1 MAQPLRRPAFDAGRA
16 TGEPPRVQ
24 AETRYARASD
34 GTYIAYQVT
43 GGGPVDIVLLRG
55 WYSMLEHE
63 WDEPVLA
70 RILRRLGAM
79 GRLIRFDRRGAGLSD
94 RIVHRPVPTIEDRLD
109 DILAVMDA
117 AGSQRALMIGLA
129 DGAMLCT
136 VFAATHPDRTAGLV
150 LYESPLPARVPA
162 DTELRAERAEAFA
175 TWVGEQWATRDLAA
189 AFIASGAPSRA
200 GDAHLVDWMLEDFR
214 LSGSGEDAA
223 AMVRVSAAT
232 DIAAALPAVHVPTL
246 VTAREGSR
254 AEQAR
259 HLAGLIEGARL
270 AILPGSDHMLLG
282 GDSDAFLRV
291 IEGFIPEVGSARQG
305 DRVLE
310 TLLFVDVVD
319 STSRAVALGDRAWAE
334 LLETQLAEIRGLLA
348 PHRGR
353 EVDSAGDGVFA
364 AFDGPGR
371 AVRCALAIVDAA
383 RAGGLEVRAGLHA
396 GEVERI
402 AGRLRGVAVH
412 LAARVAAAAGPSEV
426 LVTGTVRDLVA
437 GSGLAFDDR
446 GIRQLKGIPEPYRLW
461 AARH

>member
-1 MAQPLRRPAFDAGRA
+1 MKP
-16 TGEPPRVQ
+16 
-24 AETRYARASD
+24 ETRFARTRD
-34 GTYIAYQVT
+34 GAYLAYQVT
-43 GGGPVDIVLLRG
+43 GDGPIDIVLLRG

-94 RIVHRPVPTIEDRLD
+94 RIIHRPVPTIEERLD

-117 AGSQRALMIGLA
+117 ARSERALMIGLA
-129 DGAMLCT
+129 DGATLCA
-136 VFAATHPDRTAGLV
+136 VFAATHPDRTTGLV
-150 LYESPLPARVPA
+150 LYESPRPTQGPGDAGPRT
-162 DTELRAERAEAFA
+162 DRAEAFA
-175 TWVGEQWATRDLAA
+175 ERVRGQWATRDLAA

-200 GDAHLVDWMLEDFR
+200 DDGHLVDWMLEDFR

-232 DIAAALPAVHVPTL
+232 DIAGALPAVHVPTL

-254 AEQAR
+254 AEDAGD
-259 HLAGLIEGARL
+259 LASRIAGARL
-270 AILPGSDHMLLG
+270 ALLPGADHMLLG
-282 GDSDAFLRV
+282 GDSDAFLRAV
-291 IEGFIPEVGSARQG
+291 EGFIPDLGAARQA

-310 TLLFVDVVD
+310 TLLFVDIVD
-319 STSRAVALGDRAWAE
+319 STGRAVTMGDRAWAE
-334 LLETQLAEIRGLLA
+334 LLEAQLTGIRALLG

-353 EVDSAGDGVFA
+353 EVDSAGDGIFA

-371 AVRCALAIVDAA
+371 AVRCALAVVDAA
-383 RAGGLEVRAGLHA
+383 RAGGLDVRVGLHC

-412 LAARVAAAAGPSEV
+412 LAARVAGAAAPSEV

-446 GIRQLKGIPEPYRLW
+446 GIHELKGIPEPYRLW
-461 AARH
+461 AVRP

>member
-1 MAQPLRRPAFDAGRA
+1 MRP
-16 TGEPPRVQ
+16 
-24 AETRYARASD
+24 ETRFARAPD
-34 GTYIAYQVT
+34 GTYLAYQVS
-43 GGGPVDIVLLRG
+43 GDGPVDIVLLRG

-94 RIVHRPVPTIEDRLD
+94 RIIHRPVPTIEERLD
-109 DILAVMDA
+109 DILAVMGA
-117 AGSQRALMIGLA
+117 AGSERALMIGLA
-129 DGAMLCT
+129 DGATLCT
-136 VFAATHPDRTAGLV
+136 VFAATHPERTSGLV
-150 LYESPLPARVPA
+150 LYESPRPTQGPGDAGPRA
-162 DTELRAERAEAFA
+162 DRAEAFA
-175 TWVGEQWATRDLAA
+175 ERVREQWATRELAA
-189 AFIASGAPSRA
+189 MFIESGAPSRA

-254 AEQAR
+254 AQDAHDLVGR
-259 HLAGLIEGARL
+259 IAGARL
-270 AILPGSDHMLLG
+270 VLLPGDDHMLLG
-282 GDSDAFLRV
+282 GDSDAFLRA
-291 IEGFIPEVGSARQG
+291 IEGFIPDLGAARQP

-310 TLLFVDVVD
+310 TLLFVDIVD
-319 STSRAVALGDRAWAE
+319 STGRAVAMGDRAWAE
-334 LLETQLAEIRGLLA
+334 LLEAQLTAIRALLA

-353 EVDSAGDGVFA
+353 EVDSAGDGLFA

-371 AVRCALAIVDAA
+371 AVRCAGAIVDTA
-383 RAGGLEVRAGLHA
+383 RTGGLEVRVGLHC

-402 AGRLRGVAVH
+402 SGRLRGVAVH
-412 LAARVAAAAGPSEV
+412 VAARVAGSAGPSEI

-446 GIRQLKGIPEPYRLW
+446 GVHELKGIPEPYRLW
-461 AARH
+461 AVRP

>member
-1 MAQPLRRPAFDAGRA
+1 
-16 TGEPPRVQ
+16 VQ

-43 GGGPVDIVLLRG
+43 GDGPVDIVLLRG

-117 AGSQRALMIGLA
+117 AGSRRALLVGLA
-129 DGAMLCT
+129 DGAVLCT

-150 LYESPLPARVPA
+150 LYESARPSRGPA
-162 DTELRAERAEAFA
+162 DAGPRADRAEAFA
-175 TWVGEQWATRDLAA
+175 NQVRERWATRDLAEDFVA
-189 AFIASGAPSRA
+189 TGAPSRI
-200 GDAHLVDWMLEDFR
+200 GDTHLVDWLLEDFR

-232 DIAAALPAVHVPTL
+232 DIAGALPAVHVPTL

-254 AEQAR
+254 ADEAR
-259 HLAGLIEGARL
+259 ELAGVIDGARL
-270 AILPGSDHMLLG
+270 EILPGSDHMLLA
-282 GDSDAFLRV
+282 GDSDAFLRA
-291 IEGFIPEVGSARQG
+291 IERFIPELGSARQA

-310 TLLFVDVVD
+310 TLLFVDIVD

-334 LLETQLAEIRGLLA
+334 LLEAQLGSIRGLLA

-353 EVDSAGDGVFA
+353 EVDSAGDGLFA

-396 GEVERI
+396 GEVELI
-402 AGRLRGVAVH
+402 AGRRRGVAVH
-412 LAARVAAAAGPSEV
+412 LAARVAAAAAPSEV

-446 GIRQLKGIPEPYRLW
+446 GVHELKGIPEPYRLW
-461 AARH
+461 AARP

>member
-1 MAQPLRRPAFDAGRA
+1 M
-16 TGEPPRVQ
+16 Q

-34 GTYIAYQVT
+34 GTYVAYQVT
-43 GGGPVDIVLLRG
+43 GDGPVDIVLLRG

-109 DILAVMDA
+109 DILAVMGA
-117 AGSQRALMIGLA
+117 VGSQQALMIGLA
-129 DGAMLCT
+129 DGALLCT

-150 LYESPLPARVPA
+150 LYESPLPARGPA
-162 DTELRAERAEAFA
+162 DAELRAERAEAFA
-175 TWVGEQWATRDLAA
+175 ERVREEWATRDLAA
-189 AFIASGAPSRA
+189 AFIATGAPSRA

-232 DIAAALPAVHVPTL
+232 DIAGALPAVHVPTL

-254 AEQAR
+254 ADEAR
-259 HLAGLIEGARL
+259 HLAGLIEGAHL

-291 IEGFIPEVGSARQG
+291 IEGFIPELGSARQA

-310 TLLFVDVVD
+310 TLVFVDVVD
-319 STSRAVALGDRAWAE
+319 STARAVAMGDRAWAV
-334 LLETQLAEIRGLLA
+334 LLETHLAAIRGLLA

-353 EVDSAGDGVFA
+353 EVDSAGDGLFA
-364 AFDGPGR
+364 TFDGPGR
-371 AVRCALAIVDAA
+371 AIRCALGIVDAA
-383 RAGGLEVRAGLHA
+383 RAGGLEVRAGLHT

-402 AGRLRGVAVH
+402 GGRRRGVAVH
-412 LAARVAAAAGPSEV
+412 LAARVAAVAAPSEV

-446 GIRQLKGIPEPYRLW
+446 GIHDLKGIPEPYRLW
-461 AARH
+461 AVRP

>member
-1 MAQPLRRPAFDAGRA
+1 MRP
-16 TGEPPRVQ
+16 
-24 AETRYARASD
+24 ETRFARTPD
-34 GTYIAYQVT
+34 GTYLAYQVS
-43 GGGPVDIVLLRG
+43 GDGPVDIVLLRG

-94 RIVHRPVPTIEDRLD
+94 RIIHRPVPTIEERLD
-109 DILAVMDA
+109 DILAVMGA
-117 AGSQRALMIGLA
+117 AGSERALMIGLA
-129 DGAMLCT
+129 DGATLCT
-136 VFAATHPDRTAGLV
+136 VFAATHPERTSGLV
-150 LYESPLPARVPA
+150 LYESPRPTQGPGDAGPRA
-162 DTELRAERAEAFA
+162 DRAEAFA
-175 TWVGEQWATRDLAA
+175 ERVREQWATRELAEM
-189 AFIASGAPSRA
+189 FIESGAPSRA

-232 DIAAALPAVHVPTL
+232 DIAAALQAVHVPTL

-254 AEQAR
+254 AQEAR
-259 HLAGLIEGARL
+259 DLVGRIAGARL
-270 AILPGSDHMLLG
+270 VLLPGEDHMLLG
-282 GDSDAFLRV
+282 GDSDAFLRAV
-291 IEGFIPEVGSARQG
+291 EGFIPDLGSARQP

-310 TLLFVDVVD
+310 TLLFVDIVD
-319 STSRAVALGDRAWAE
+319 STGRAVAMGDRAWAE
-334 LLETQLAEIRGLLA
+334 LLEAELTAIRALLA

-371 AVRCALAIVDAA
+371 AVRCARAIVDTA
-383 RAGGLEVRAGLHA
+383 RAGGLEVRAGLHC

-402 AGRLRGVAVH
+402 SGRLRGVAVH
-412 LAARVAAAAGPSEV
+412 VAARVAGSAERSEI

-446 GIRQLKGIPEPYRLW
+446 GVHELKGIPEPYRLW
-461 AARH
+461 AVRP

>member
-1 MAQPLRRPAFDAGRA
+1 M
-16 TGEPPRVQ
+16 Q

-34 GTYIAYQVT
+34 GTYVAYQVT
-43 GGGPVDIVLLRG
+43 GDGPVDIVLLRG

-94 RIVHRPVPTIEDRLD
+94 RIVHRPIPTIEDRLD

-136 VFAATHPDRTAGLV
+136 VFAATHPGRTAGLV
-150 LYESPLPARVPA
+150 LYESPLPARGPA
-162 DTELRAERAEAFA
+162 DAELRAKRAEAFA
-175 TWVGEQWATRDLAA
+175 ERVRAQWATRDLAT
-189 AFIASGAPSRA
+189 AFIASGAPSRT
-200 GDAHLVDWMLEDFR
+200 DDTHLVDWMLEDFR

-232 DIAAALPAVHVPTL
+232 DIAGALPAVHVPTL

-254 AEQAR
+254 AEEAG
-259 HLAGLIEGARL
+259 HLADLIEAACL

-291 IEGFIPEVGSARQG
+291 IEGFIPELGSARQG

-319 STSRAVALGDRAWAE
+319 STSRAVAMGDRAWAE
-334 LLETQLAEIRGLLA
+334 LLETQLAEIRGLLV

-371 AVRCALAIVDAA
+371 AVRCALAIVTAA
-383 RAGGLEVRAGLHA
+383 HAGGLEVRAGLHA

-446 GIRQLKGIPEPYRLW
+446 GVHELKGIPEPYRLW
-461 AARH
+461 AARP

>member
-1 MAQPLRRPAFDAGRA
+1 MKP
-16 TGEPPRVQ
+16 
-24 AETRYARASD
+24 ETRFARTLD
-34 GTYIAYQVT
+34 GAYLAYQVS
-43 GGGPVDIVLLRG
+43 GDGPVDIVLLRG

-94 RIVHRPVPTIEDRLD
+94 RIVHRPVPTIEERLD

-117 AGSQRALMIGLA
+117 ARSERALMIGLA
-129 DGAMLCT
+129 DGATLCT

-150 LYESPLPARVPA
+150 LYECPRPTQGPA
-162 DTELRAERAEAFA
+162 DSGPRADRMEAFA
-175 TWVGEQWATRDLAA
+175 ERVRAQWATRDLAA

-200 GDAHLVDWMLEDFR
+200 DDGHLVDWMLEDFR

-232 DIAAALPAVHVPTL
+232 DIAGALPAVHVPTL

-254 AEQAR
+254 AEDAR
-259 HLAGLIEGARL
+259 DLVGRIAEARL
-270 AILPGSDHMLLG
+270 ALLPGADHMLLG
-282 GDSDAFLRV
+282 GDSDAFLRAV
-291 IEGFIPEVGSARQG
+291 EGFIPDLGTARQA

-310 TLLFVDVVD
+310 TLLFVDIVD
-319 STSRAVALGDRAWAE
+319 STGRAVALGDRAWAE
-334 LLETQLAEIRGLLA
+334 LLEAQLAAIRGLLA

-353 EVDSAGDGVFA
+353 EVDSAGDSVFA

-371 AVRCALAIVDAA
+371 AVRCALAIVDAV
-383 RAGGLEVRAGLHA
+383 RAGGLEVRAGVHS

-412 LAARVAAAAGPSEV
+412 VAARVAASAAPSQV
-426 LVTGTVRDLVA
+426 FVTGTVRDLVA
-437 GSGLAFDDR
+437 GSGLDFDDR
-446 GIRQLKGIPEPYRLW
+446 GVHALKGIPEPYRLW
-461 AARH
+461 SVRP